1 MVQRVWPML
10 IPSED
15 KLKLLPHS
23 AYCPACLYDK
33 APKNKKMFFLVG
45 GRPGWTED
53 VLAVESV
60 PGE

>member
-1 MVQRVWPML
+1 ML